1 MKILLAVDGS
11 PHTRKALDYLAAHR
25 DMFVDGHELVVVHVC
40 AGVPGHVARHLP
52 KALIADYYT
61 EESAKVIA
69 PVEQA
74 LRQHGI
80 TAFRIERRHGRTA
93 QEILKAAA
101 ESGAELILI
110 GAHGHGLFGQTL
122 LGSVATKV
130 MSATDIPV
138 LVVR

>member
-25 DMFVDGHELVVVHVC
+25 DMFVDGHELVVVNVC
-40 AGVPGHVARHLP
+40 AAVPGHVARHLP
-52 KALIADYYT
+52 KGVVADYYA

-74 LRQHGI
+74 LQQHGI
-80 TAFRIERRHGRTA
+80 ANFRIERRHGRTA
-93 QEILKAAA
+93 QEILKAAV
-101 ESGAELILI
+101 ECGAQLIVI
-110 GAHGHGLFGQTL
+110 GAHGHGIFGQTL
-122 LGSVATKV
+122 LGSVVTKV
-130 MSATDIPV
+130 MAATDIPV